1 MEEIAE
7 EQEGERQLKRVNK
20 QDKTEGTATRSG
32 CAPNKHTSSDELR
45 DRNGSTG
52 AAGSQPL
59 TQLAC

>member
-32 CAPNKHTSSDELR
+32 CAPNKHTGSDELR
-45 DRNGSTG
+45 ETEMVLLVLLGHV
-52 AAGSQPL
+52 
-59 TQLAC
+59 C